1 MTIPEVTEGE
11 EIVSFSQG
19 STDREFNV
27 VINWGETAIRL
38 FQAAN
43 NGTQFPLV
51 VLVVGMM
58 WALDDVYLT
67 SVQVGTGE
75 NPFLAVTFEAAAVRV
90 V

>member
-1 MTIPEVTEGE
+1 MSDV
-11 EIVSFSQG
+11 
-19 STDREFNV
+19 
-27 VINWGETAIRL
+27 W
-38 FQAAN
+38 
-43 NGTQFPLV
+43 LV